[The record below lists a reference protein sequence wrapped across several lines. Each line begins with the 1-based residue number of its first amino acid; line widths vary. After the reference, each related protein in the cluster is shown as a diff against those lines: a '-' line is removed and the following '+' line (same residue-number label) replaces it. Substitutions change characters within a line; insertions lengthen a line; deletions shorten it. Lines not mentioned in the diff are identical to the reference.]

1 MPNKPA
7 TACWKHSER
16 QRSLNSDANL
26 AQPPILPTQ
35 HVAPKRSLISVLA
48 ALATGFALL
57 LFVFIRKALAN
68 AAVSGDGER
77 VSQIKG
83 YLLGVVGIRR

>member
-1 MPNKPA
+1 LA
-7 TACWKHSER
+7 TKIASDE
-16 QRSLNSDANL
+16 RSLRGLSDANL
-26 AQPPILPTQ
+26 AQPPTIPLQ

-68 AAVSGDGER
+68 AAVGEDGER